1 MWQKIK
7 LKLKQWRGNLIIVPC
22 VAGLIIVGSNAGIFR
37 LLEWTILDQFF
48 RINSSESIDERL
60 QGASLAKGTGEF
72 EDRIVIVTIDE
83 PDIKYVQQWPMSD
96 RVMAQ
101 LIRNIKAQK
110 PRAIALDIYRDI
122 PVEPGHPELV
132 QEFKKTPNLIGIQ
145 KVAGNPIAP
154 PPTLDEM
161 GQVAANDLLIDA
173 DGKVRRGIVLL
184 GKPDGVL
191 IQGMGVKM
199 ALTYLEQEGIE
210 LEAINAD
217 RQIYGLGKAKFVP
230 LSSNDGEYN
239 RQDMGGYQILLNY
252 RGGLDKFT
260 NISLTEVLENRIPDN
275 LLRDRLV
282 FIGAKAPSLND
293 NYATP
298 YNSALLTPTELMPGV
313 VIHANLTSQI
323 IGAALENRPMLRAT
337 AKPLNWLLI
346 IFWSGCSA
354 TLGAMFIRKRWV
366 TVVGIVL
373 AGGII
378 VITSLVA
385 FSLGWLIP
393 VFTPL
398 LAIGSAAVVSIG
410 FVLWQNLMLSY
421 RQLEDY
427 AHTLEDKVKERTAEL
442 AQANEEIS
450 ALNEQLKEENLRMG
464 AELDVARQIQQMVL
478 PKPEELEAIEGIDIS
493 GYMNPADEVGG
504 DYYDVLHTDGLVT
517 MGIGDVTGHGLESGI
532 LMLMTQTAV
541 RTLQEIKESD
551 SVRFLDT
558 LNRTLYQNVQRMDSD
573 KNLTLAIL
581 NYSEGRV
588 SISGQHEE
596 TLVVRAGGHIERIDT
611 MDLGLPIGM
620 TDDIAD
626 FIDHTFVELNPGDGV
641 VLYTDGIPEAFDI
654 NKKQYGME
662 RLCEVISQNWQLTA
676 KEIKQAVIDD
686 VRAFIGEQKVFDDI
700 TLVVL
705 KQQ

>member
-1 MWQKIK
+1 MWQKIRQ
-7 LKLKQWRGNLIIVPC
+7 KLKQWRGTLLIVPC
-22 VAGLIIVGSNAGIFR
+22 VAGLIIFGSNAGIFR
-37 LLEWTILDQFF
+37 ILEWATLDQFF
-48 RINSSESIDERL
+48 RLNSSESID
-60 QGASLAKGTGEF
+60 
-72 EDRIVIVTIDE
+72 DRIVIVTIDE

-110 PRAIALDIYRDI
+110 PRAIAIDVYRDL
-122 PVEPGHPELV
+122 PVEPGHEELV
-132 QEFKKTPNLIGIQ
+132 QEFKNTPNFIGIQ
-145 KVAGNPIAP
+145 KIAGNPIAP
-154 PPTLDEM
+154 PPTLNEL
-161 GQVAANDLLIDA
+161 GQVSANDLLIDT
-173 DGKVRRGIVLL
+173 DGKIRRGIVLL
-184 GKPDGVL
+184 GKPDGGL
-191 IQGMGVKM
+191 IQGLGVKM
-199 ALTYLEQEGIE
+199 ALIYLEQDGIE
-210 LEAINAD
+210 LEAINAEQ
-217 RQIYGLGKAKFVP
+217 QIYGLGQAKFVP
-230 LSSNDGEYN
+230 LSGNDGEYN
-239 RQDMGGYQILLNY
+239 QKDMGGYQILLNY
-252 RGGLDKFT
+252 RGGLEKFLH
-260 NISLTEVLENRIPDN
+260 ISMTEVLENRIPADFM
-275 LLRDRLV
+275 RDRLV

-293 NYATP
+293 NYSTP
-298 YNSALLTPTELMPGV
+298 LNSALLIPTELIPGV

-323 IGAALENRPMLRAT
+323 ISAALENRPMLRAT
-337 AKPLNWLLI
+337 AKPLNWLWI

-366 TVVGIVL
+366 TGAGILL

-378 VITSLVA
+378 ITTSYVA
-385 FSLGWLIP
+385 FASGWLIP

-398 LAIGSAAVVSIG
+398 LAVGSAAVVSIG

-427 AHTLEDKVKERTAEL
+427 ARNLEDKVKERTAEL

-450 ALNEQLKEENLRMG
+450 TLNEKLKEENLRMG
-464 AELDVARQIQQMVL
+464 AELDVARQLQQMVL
-478 PKPEELEAIEGIDIS
+478 PKPEELEAIEGIDIA
-493 GYMNPADEVGG
+493 GYMDPADEVGG

-551 SVRFLDT
+551 PVKFLDT

-596 TLVVRAGGHIERIDT
+596 TLLVRSGGHIERIDT

-620 TDDIAD
+620 DDDIVD
-626 FIDHTFVELNPGDGV
+626 FIDQTIVELNPGDGV
-641 VLYTDGIPEAFDI
+641 VLYTDGIPEAFDM

-662 RLCEVISQNWQLTA
+662 RLCEVISQNWQHTA
-676 KEIKQAVIDD
+676 QEIKQAVIDD
-686 VRAFIGEQKVFDDI
+686 VRDFIGKQKVFDDI

-705 KQQ
+705 KRQ